1 MAANTNQIT
10 VTLRQVAKMI
20 DHSLLHPTM
29 TDADIL
35 NGLAISKK
43 YSVAT
48 ACVKPYLIPLA
59 KQELAGSDVLVC
71 PVIGFPHGNS
81 TTAVKV
87 FEADAAAAAGGKE
100 IDMVINIGKAM
111 SGDWDYVADEIRQIN
126 DAVLKQGAILK
137 VIFENDYLTDDHIVQ
152 LCKICSD
159 IGVGFVK
166 TSTGYGF
173 VKQPNGLYSY
183 KGATVPHLKLMRAES
198 KPEVQVK
205 AAGGVRTLDDLL
217 HVMSLGVTRIGATA
231 TVAIMEE
238 AAKRGITDQPTTVQ
252 FKPIEEDV
260 AVPKRRRLPT
270 PRNQSSTSTPLSSSR
285 PVGRSSFEFPD
296 PSLNRGHNDS
306 TGHTHW
312 NASSIISLI
321 EEVRL
326 SSSVVHWFTFLF
338 HQQTFRHKFQS
349 LYNSG
354 PEQHYATNS
363 HCGYIAVFLAVIATS
378 LHYTNVEQKQKLR
391 SNGID
396 TELLKDKILLALK
409 LRFLDIISA
418 GSLEVVQ
425 MCILLGSYYI
435 YHGQPELAWPLCGSG
450 LRIAQA
456 LNLHRETPHKE
467 DDASFRQIIGDRKR
481 AWWAI
486 YEIET
491 FCSMLYGFP
500 TNIFDGDC
508 DVAFLDPYD
517 ECSGSVSKGQHVS
530 KPNLLFFKCAMSE
543 LSAIIKGTVDNL
555 YRPRSGQVQKN
566 TDYGSRLRNL
576 VDEVESLNQKLVNC
590 NERLDTKLRFD
601 DPAVGSAV
609 GNHSIHSLG
618 TSETAFEER
627 LFRLQALSLKLAYE
641 NARILIHR
649 PLLSFKLL
657 QRSTADG
664 NDPQSRTDPF
674 QEAMRICRDAAL
686 KISKADLKIF
696 QEASET
702 YAVSFIAL
710 HLLTAAYESR
720 MGIRRLMQIQSLL
733 REKSIIAAQGLEI
746 TKRLMSL
753 NKFLAEAMLE
763 YEQAVRIPTNAY
775 SSNISASTSNQNDP
789 FLGISFPSQEQGW
802 IWGWNFPESK

>member
-1 MAANTNQIT
+1 MTSKFQAQG
-10 VTLRQVAKMI
+10 
-20 DHSLLHPTM
+20 LLLGM
-29 TDADIL
+29 Q
-35 NGLAISKK
+35 S
-43 YSVAT
+43 SSQRVST
-48 ACVKPYLIPLA
+48 ACERCR
-59 KQELAGSDVLVC
+59 KQKLKCDVQRPC
-71 PVIGFPHGNS
+71 
-81 TTAVKV
+81 T
-87 FEADAAAAAGGKE
+87 
-100 IDMVINIGKAM
+100 
-111 SGDWDYVADEIRQIN
+111 
-126 DAVLKQGAILK
+126 
-137 VIFENDYLTDDHIVQ
+137 
-152 LCKICSD
+152 LCI
-159 IGVGFVK
+159 
-166 TSTGYGF
+166 
-173 VKQPNGLYSY
+173 
-183 KGATVPHLKLMRAES
+183 RAEV
-198 KPEVQVK
+198 EC
-205 AAGGVRTLDDLL
+205 
-217 HVMSLGVTRIGATA
+217 
-231 TVAIMEE
+231 
-238 AAKRGITDQPTTVQ
+238 ITSQTQKWRFHQPTQKET
-252 FKPIEEDV
+252 PTRSREP
-260 AVPKRRRLPT
+260 VPKRRRLPT

-321 EEVRL
+321 EEAFQRHEVPSPEDTETSALLARNVH
-326 SSSVVHWFTFLF
+326 SRQIARQPGSSVVHWFTFLF

-710 HLLTAAYESR
+710 HLLTAGVA
-720 MGIRRLMQIQSLL
+720 
-733 REKSIIAAQGLEI
+733 
-746 TKRLMSL
+746 
-753 NKFLAEAMLE
+753 
-763 YEQAVRIPTNAY
+763 
-775 SSNISASTSNQNDP
+775 
-789 FLGISFPSQEQGW
+789 
-802 IWGWNFPESK
+802 